1 MIFIH
6 SREEKEL
13 IQRLRQLK
21 GLDQVGDLTAE
32 IIALKKQVTDL
43 EIQRSQK
50 QEEWDKGDREL
61 RHMIGLERK
70 RQEFEIESAKKE
82 TALIV
87 REENLSLDKKRFAE
101 EMAFQRT
108 RFEEE
113 VKYLKDMMGNILE
126 RLPNISMEIHTGP
139 SVAGVRRDG

>member
-13 IQRLRQLK
+13 ITRLRQLK

-32 IIALKKQVTDL
+32 IIALKKKVTDL

-61 RHMIGLERK
+61 RHMIGLEKK
-70 RQEFEIESAKKE
+70 RQEFEIEQAKKE
-82 TALIV
+82 TMVTV
-87 REENLSLDKKRFAE
+87 REENLAADKTRFSE
-101 EMAFQRT
+101 EMKFQRE
-108 RFEEE
+108 RFEKE
-113 VKYLKDMMGNILE
+113 VSYLKDMMGDILA
-126 RLPNISMEIHTGP
+126 RLPNINMEIHKGP
-139 SVAGVRRDG
+139 VLEVKHSA